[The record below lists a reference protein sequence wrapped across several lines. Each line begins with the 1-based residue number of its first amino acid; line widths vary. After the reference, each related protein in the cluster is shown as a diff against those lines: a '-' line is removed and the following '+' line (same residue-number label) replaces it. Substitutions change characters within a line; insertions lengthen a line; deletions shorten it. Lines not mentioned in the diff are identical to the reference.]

1 MEYHAIYVFD
11 MRFPRLYNGGARRMR
26 MNFEEYRALTARGE
40 YLTAGSAVHRF
51 MVAAAE
57 DARRITCE
65 INNVFHTDDE
75 LRALFSRLIGEEIDG
90 DFRLFPPFYTDFGR
104 NIRLGRRV
112 FINSGCCFQDQGGIF
127 IGDDC
132 LIGHQVVI
140 ATLNH
145 DLAPAHRGSMR
156 PSPVRI
162 GNNVWIGAHATLL
175 PGVNVGNNSVIA
187 AGAVVSRDVPANTVV
202 AGVPAKIIRTIG
214 GKEE

>member
-1 MEYHAIYVFD
+1 M
-11 MRFPRLYNGGARRMR
+11 
-26 MNFEEYRALTARGE
+26 
-40 YLTAGSAVHRF
+40 S
-51 MVAAAE
+51 
-57 DARRITCE
+57 
-65 INNVFHTDDE
+65 IN
-75 LRALFSRLIGEEIDG
+75 A
-90 DFRLFPPFYTDFGR
+90 
-104 NIRLGRRV
+104 
-112 FINSGCCFQDQGGIF
+112 GCCFQDQGGIF